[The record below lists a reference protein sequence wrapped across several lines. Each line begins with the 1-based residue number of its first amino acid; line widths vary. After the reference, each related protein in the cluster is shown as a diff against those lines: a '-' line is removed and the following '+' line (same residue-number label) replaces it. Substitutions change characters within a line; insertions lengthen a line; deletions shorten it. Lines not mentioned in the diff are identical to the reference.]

1 VELAVFGNAIRS
13 ETMSNPNR
21 TTNSSEDEPVRS
33 GGSGG
38 GADRRT
44 FLKTAASAGA
54 GVVATS
60 SATRG
65 AESDVAIA
73 ATPIPRNE
81 PPVDPGKM
89 PMTRIGDRAIS
100 RLIVGANPMWGFSHR
115 GELLSKLMMEYY
127 TTPQVVKVLQHC
139 EACGVNTW
147 QTSLNS
153 RHKDQSGPNQRV
165 FEAWRMLKE
174 SGSRM
179 NVIVLVTPR
188 DLDNATVWDELL
200 KMKPVALVHHGNVT
214 DRAWVEGNMTQVRER
229 LKRFR
234 DTGAL
239 VGCSL
244 HTPEA
249 LAWIEDEG
257 WDLDL
262 YMASFYRASRKLR
275 DHWNA
280 VLEHEP
286 LHEMYLE
293 GIPDLMCPVIR
304 QVKKPVLAYK
314 ILAAGRLAD
323 RTAEIERA
331 FEYAFQNIKPND
343 GVIVGMFPKF
353 RDQVTESARLTTQYG
368 SR

>member
-1 VELAVFGNAIRS
+1 
-13 ETMSNPNR
+13 MSDSR
-21 TTNSSEDEPVRS
+21 QAMNSGDEEARRLHGRQS
-33 GGSGG
+33 

-44 FLKTAASAGA
+44 FLKAAATVGA
-54 GVVATS
+54 GVVAT
-60 SATRG
+60 AAETAG
-65 AESDVAIA
+65 AEAKLA
-73 ATPIPRNE
+73 KGTTPIPRDE
-81 PPVDPGKM
+81 SPVDATKM
-89 PMTRIGDRAIS
+89 PVTRIGDVKIS
-100 RLIVGANPMWGFSHR
+100 RLIVGANPMWGWSHR
-115 GELLSKLMMEYY
+115 GELLGKLMMEYF

-139 EACGVNTW
+139 EACGINTW

-153 RHKDQSGPNQRV
+153 RHKNQDSPNQRV
-165 FEAWRMLKE
+165 GEAWRMLKD

-188 DLDNATVWDELL
+188 DSDDARNWDQLL
-200 KMKPVALVHHGNVT
+200 KMKPAALVHHGHWT
-214 DRAWVEGNMTQVRER
+214 DRAWIEGNMHQVRDR
-229 LKRFR
+229 LKKYR
-234 DTGAL
+234 DSGAL

-257 WDLDL
+257 WDLDF

-280 VLEHEP
+280 VLEHKP

-304 QVKKPVLAYK
+304 QVEKPVLAYK

-323 RTAEIERA
+323 KPAQIEKA
-331 FEYAFQNIKPND
+331 FEYAFENIKPSD

-353 RDQVTESARLTTQYG
+353 RDQVMESARLTIQYG
-368 SR
+368 RAS